1 MPPMH
6 LEIDIEKTLR
16 QGRQRFTL
24 QAKFR
29 SDEDFV
35 VLFGPSGAG
44 KTLTLQSIAGLLVPD
59 RGRIVANRRILF
71 DSGRGINL
79 PVRNRGIGYVFQD
92 YALFPHLSVAENIG
106 FALKAWWY
114 PSMPRAARQRVQEML
129 EIFEI
134 AELAERRPREL
145 SGGQRQRV
153 ALARALAHKPDLLL
167 LDEPF
172 AALNPL
178 LRARLRLEL
187 LDLHNRF
194 NIPVVLITHD
204 QQDVEAFAKT
214 LVVYDNGRVKQV
226 FPFKK
231 FRAEQPSFG
240 PNPAGL
246 CGELGY

>member
-6 LEIDIEKTLR
+6 LDIDIGKTLR

-24 QAKFR
+24 QVKFR

-44 KTLTLQSIAGLLVPD
+44 KTLTLQAIAGLLIPE
-59 RGRIVANRRILF
+59 RGRIVANQRVLF

-79 PVRNRGIGYVFQD
+79 PSRNRGIGYVFQD

-106 FALKAWWY
+106 FALKPWWY
-114 PSMPRAARQRVQEML
+114 PGMPRAARRRVQEML
-129 EIFEI
+129 EVFEI
-134 AELAERRPREL
+134 AELVELRPREL

-187 LDLHNRF
+187 LDLQNRF

-231 FRAEQPSFG
+231 FRVEQPSSEPDLG
-240 PNPAGL
+240 WL
-246 CGELGY
+246 SSELGH